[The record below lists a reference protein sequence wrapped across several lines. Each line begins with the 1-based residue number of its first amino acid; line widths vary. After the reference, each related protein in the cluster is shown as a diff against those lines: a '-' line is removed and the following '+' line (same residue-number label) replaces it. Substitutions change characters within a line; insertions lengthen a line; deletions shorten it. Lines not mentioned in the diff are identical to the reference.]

1 MTALTEASTSKFT
14 TLSIPEVG
22 ECKIHYHDAGQG
34 PVVAMLHGGGPGAGG
49 WSNFYRN
56 IDAFVAAGF
65 RVVLIDFPGFN
76 KSDAILPKIGRG
88 LMNARA
94 LKGLFD
100 TLGITKAHV
109 IGNSMGG
116 ASAISFALNFP
127 ETLDRLVLLGPAGIG
142 LSLVQPNPQEG
153 VKLMYK
159 LYQEPTPENF
169 ERMMNAFVYNPAQL
183 DEQLRK
189 GRWEN
194 IERNPQHL
202 KNFITGNNNWDIAHR
217 LGEVKNRTLVTWGRD
232 DRFVPIDNGL
242 KLLTHMP
249 DARLHVF
256 PNCGH
261 WVQWE
266 HAAAFNNLVTNFL
279 KEA

>member
-1 MTALTEASTSKFT
+1 MTALTEASTSNFT
-14 TLSIPEVG
+14 TLSIADVG

-34 PVVAMLHGGGPGAGG
+34 PVVAMMHGGGPGAGG
-49 WSNFYRN
+49 RSNFYRN

-65 RVVLIDFPGFN
+65 RVILIDFPGFN
-76 KSDAILPKIGRG
+76 KSEVVLPKIGRG

-94 LKGLFD
+94 LKGLLD
-100 TLGITKAHV
+100 KLGIQKAHL

-116 ASAISFALNFP
+116 ASALSFALNFP

-142 LSLVQPNPQEG
+142 PSLVQPNPQEG

-183 DEQLRK
+183 DAELRK

-217 LGEVKNRTLVTWGRD
+217 LGEVKHRTLVTWGRD
-232 DRFVPIDNGL
+232 DRFVPIDNAW
-242 KLLTHMP
+242 KLITHMP
-249 DARLHVF
+249 DARLYVF

-266 HAAAFNNLVTNFL
+266 HAAEFNTLVTNFL
-279 KEA
+279 NT